1 MSLMERFGRVV
12 VGVAVAAGIAF
23 SATFA
28 AAQDK
33 TVRVALGD
41 VVSEETLAF
50 IIALERAKERGLDY
64 ELTSFAEEE
73 LAIQAIVSGQADVGI
88 GTPYS
93 IIQKTKVPLRAL
105 FQISSLV
112 FFPVVST
119 EYKSW
124 QDLNGEPFTFHARG
138 TATEA
143 YGDVIATREGIEFG
157 QRSYVPGSQNRVIAL
172 LNGTINATILDLSNK
187 NKVLEQAPDKFHVLP
202 GIDEKVSDEV
212 LFANEEWIDNNMEA
226 ATILVEELMKLWR
239 EMNADPSIVEKERAA
254 RNLLADQP
262 EEVLEEVPEYYE
274 EGVEA
279 GLWNPDGANA
289 ELARADFAF
298 YVDAGQLEGPADSL
312 KVEDFW
318 DFRPAEAAKKNL
330 GG

>member
-1 MSLMERFGRVV
+1 MSFQFRLKTGLATAVV
-12 VGVAVAAGIAF
+12 AAAVAFGAPM
-23 SATFA
+23 A

-33 TVRVALGD
+33 LRVALGD

-50 IIALERAKERGLDY
+50 IVALERAKERGLDY

-73 LAIQAIVSGQADVGI
+73 LAIQAIVGGQADVGV

-93 IIQKTKVPLRAL
+93 VIQKTKVPLKAL
-105 FQISSLV
+105 YQMSSLV

-124 QDLNGEPFTFHARG
+124 KDLNGEAFTFHARG

-143 YGDVIATREGIEFG
+143 YGDVIAKREGIEFG
-157 QRSYVPGSQNRVIAL
+157 QRSYVPGSGNRVIAL
-172 LNGTINATILDLSNK
+172 LNGTIKATIIDLSNK
-187 NKVLEQAPDKFHVLP
+187 NKVLAEAPDKFHVLP
-202 GIDEKVSDEV
+202 GLNERVSDEI
-212 LFANEEWIDNNMEA
+212 LFANENWIKEHNESA
-226 ATILVEELMKLWR
+226 VILVEEITKLWR
-239 EMNADPSIVEKERAA
+239 EMNEKPGIIEEERVK

-262 EEVLEEVPEYYE
+262 KEVLDEVPEYYE

-279 GLWNPDGANA
+279 GLWNPDGATPD
-289 ELARADFAF
+289 LAKGDLAF
-298 YVDAGQLEGPADSL
+298 YVDSGQLEGPADSL

-318 DFRPAEAAKKNL
+318 DFGPAEQAKKNL

>member
-1 MSLMERFGRVV
+1 MPLQSRLGRTL
-12 VGVAVAAGIAF
+12 AAGLIAAGMAL
-23 SATFA
+23 SAA
-28 AAQDK
+28 AAQAQD

-50 IIALERAKERGLDY
+50 LIALERAKERGLNY

-73 LAIQAIVSGQADVGI
+73 LAIQAIVGGQMDVGI

-93 IIQKTKVPLRAL
+93 VIQQTNVPLRAL

-112 FFPVVST
+112 FFPVVSS
-119 EYKSW
+119 EYKTW
-124 QDLNGEPFTFHARG
+124 KDLNGQPFTFHARG

-143 YGDVIATREGIEFG
+143 FGDVVAVREGIQFG
-157 QRSYVPGSQNRVIAL
+157 ERSYVPGSENRVIAL
-172 LNGTINATILDLSNK
+172 LNGTIKATILDLANK
-187 NKVLEQAPDKFHVLP
+187 NRALEEGGDKFHVLP
-202 GIDEKVSDEV
+202 GIDDRVSDEI
-212 LFANEEWIDNNMEA
+212 LFANQEWINTHQES

-262 EEVLEEVPEYYE
+262 EAIEEVEDYYA

-279 GLWNPDGANA
+279 GLWNPEGASEA
-289 ELARADFAF
+289 IAKGDFAF
-298 YVDAGQLEGPADSL
+298 YVDAGQMTGPADSL

-318 DFRPAEAAKKNL
+318 DLGPAEAAKKNL

>member
-1 MSLMERFGRVV
+1 MTVWTKMAGTLTAGL
-12 VGVAVAAGIAF
+12 VAAAIGFGTQVA
-23 SATFA
+23 SA
-28 AAQDK
+28 QE

-41 VVSEETLAF
+41 VASVETLGF
-50 IIALERAKERGLDY
+50 LIALERAKDRGLDY

-73 LAIQAIVSGQADVGI
+73 LAIQAIISGQADVGI

-93 IIQKTKVPLRAL
+93 IIQKTKVPLRNI

-124 QDLNGEPFTFHARG
+124 KDLDGQPFTFHARG

-143 YGDVIATREGIEFG
+143 YGNVVAEREGIEFG
-157 QRSYVPGSQNRVIAL
+157 QRSYVPGSENRIVAM
-172 LNGTINATILDLSNK
+172 LNGTIKATIVDLSNK
-187 NKVLEQAPDKFHVLP
+187 NLLLKQAPDKFHVLP
-202 GIDEKVSDEV
+202 GIEDKVSDEI
-212 LFANEEWIDNNMEA
+212 LFANEKW
-226 ATILVEELMKLWR
+226 VEENPESAAILTEELLKLWK
-239 EMNADPSIVEKERAA
+239 EINADPTIVEKERAA
-254 RNLLADQP
+254 RNLLSDQP
-262 EEVLEEVPEYYE
+262 AEILAEVDAYYA

-279 GLWNPDGANA
+279 GLWNPEGAS
-289 ELARADFAF
+289 EDIARADFDF
-298 YVDAGQLEGPADSL
+298 YVTSGQMDGPAESL

-318 DFRPAEAAKKNL
+318 NLAPIEAAKAKT

>member
-1 MSLMERFGRVV
+1 MAFHMKFGR
-12 VGVAVAAGIAF
+12 GLAAAAVAASIALG
-23 SATFA
+23 A
-28 AAQDK
+28 AAAGAQEK
-33 TVRVALGD
+33 VRVALGD

-50 IIALERAKERGLDY
+50 LIALERAKERGVDY

-88 GTPYS
+88 GTPYT
-93 IIQKTKVPLRAL
+93 IIQKSKVPLKAL

-119 EYKSW
+119 EYKTW
-124 QDLNGEPFTFHARG
+124 KDLDGQPFTFHARG

-143 YGDVIATREGIEFG
+143 YGEVIAAREGIEFG
-157 QRSYVPGSQNRVIAL
+157 QRSYVPGSENRVVAL
-172 LNGTINATILDLSNK
+172 LNGTIKATILDLSNK
-187 NKVLEQAPDKFHVLP
+187 NKVLEQAPDKFHELP
-202 GIDEKVSDEV
+202 GISEKVSDEI
-212 LFANEEWIDNNMEA
+212 LFANEQWIKDNQET

-239 EMNADPSIVEKERAA
+239 EMNADPSIIEKERAA

-262 EEVLEEVPEYYE
+262 AEVLEEVPEYYE

-279 GLWNPDGANA
+279 GLWNPEGASEEIA
-289 ELARADFAF
+289 KGDFAF
-298 YVDAGQLEGPADSL
+298 YVDSGQLEGPAENL

-318 DFRPAEAAKKNL
+318 DLGPAEAAKKNL

>member
-1 MSLMERFGRVV
+1 MPLQSRLGRTI
-12 VGVAVAAGIAF
+12 AAGLIAAGMAL
-23 SATFA
+23 SAGTA
-28 AAQDK
+28 AAQNI
-33 TVRVALGD
+33 VRVALGD

-50 IIALERAKERGLDY
+50 LIALERAKERGLNY

-73 LAIQAIVSGQADVGI
+73 LAIQAIVGGQMDVGI

-93 IIQKTKVPLRAL
+93 VIQQTNVPLRNL

-119 EYKSW
+119 EYKTW
-124 QDLNGEPFTFHARG
+124 KDLDGQPFTFHARG

-143 YGDVIATREGIEFG
+143 YGDVVAAREGIEFG
-157 QRSYVPGSQNRVIAL
+157 ERSYVPGSENRVIAL
-172 LNGTINATILDLSNK
+172 LNGTIKATILDLANK
-187 NKVLEQAPDKFHVLP
+187 NRALEEGGDKFHVLP
-202 GIDEKVSDEV
+202 GVTEKVSDEI
-212 LFANEEWIDNNMEA
+212 LFANAEWIKNNNES
-226 ATILVEELMKLWR
+226 ATILVEELLKFWR

-262 EEVLEEVPEYYE
+262 EAIEEVEDYYA

-279 GLWNPDGANA
+279 GLWNPEGASEA
-289 ELARADFAF
+289 IAKGDFKF
-298 YVDAGQLEGPADSL
+298 YVDAGQMTGPADSL

-318 DFRPAEAAKKNL
+318 DLGPAEAAKKNL

>member
-1 MSLMERFGRVV
+1 MSLHARIGSVITAGLV
-12 VGVAVAAGIAF
+12 AAAVAMGGSHA
-23 SATFA
+23 SA
-28 AAQDK
+28 QEK
-33 TVRVALGD
+33 SVRVALGD

-50 IIALERAKERGLDY
+50 IVALERAKDRGVTY

-73 LAIQAIVSGQADVGI
+73 LAIQAIVGGQADVGI
-88 GTPYS
+88 GTPYT
-93 IIQKTKVPLRAL
+93 IIQKSKVPIRAL

-124 QDLNGEPFTFHARG
+124 KDLNGQAFTFHARG

-143 YGDVIATREGIEFG
+143 YGEVIAAREGIEFG
-157 QRSYVPGSQNRVIAL
+157 QRSYVPGSENRVVAL
-172 LNGTINATILDLSNK
+172 LNGTIKATILDLSNK
-187 NKVLEQAPDKFHVLP
+187 NKVLAQAPDKFHVLP
-202 GIDEKVSDEV
+202 GISEKVSDEI
-212 LFANEEWIDNNMEA
+212 LFANQEWIKNNPETT
-226 ATILVEELMKLWR
+226 TILVEELMKLWR
-239 EMNADPSIVEKERAA
+239 EMNADPSVIEKERAA

-262 EEVLEEVPEYYE
+262 AEVLEEVPEYYE

-279 GLWNPDGANA
+279 GLWNPEGAS
-289 ELARADFAF
+289 EEIARGDFAF
-298 YVDAGQLEGPADSL
+298 YVDSGQLEGPAGDL

-318 DFRPAEAAKKNL
+318 DLGPAEAAKKNI